1 MRHAKST
8 PASSNDESTGPLSL
22 QDRFDKL
29 ANRHRLTEPTTPLHS
44 SMGVSASNTS
54 SSIQV
59 KENAE
64 SALQDFSTA
73 PLTGTRTSKASSS
86 GRSHG
91 FNYINDRLGLDA
103 AGPRIK
109 PATGKKTSKASPV
122 GWSHGPIDFNPINK
136 GLGADGKISTSAASS
151 NDLCLGPTS
160 KTRIKERIAAHAKN
174 LNAIAR
180 TNNLGISPEPTQL
193 NMWATVT
200 PSAANTNLETAQSSR
215 RMPVE
220 KFSDSSF
227 TGWNPKIPSTKIRSS
242 FGPEAQKEDIAPL
255 VVHSL
260 SKRTDFTRKRI
271 DSSTSDVRAEVTAGI
286 TTRRDIRATVESI
299 SEEAH

>member
-59 KENAE
+59 KKNAE

-109 PATGKKTSKASPV
+109 PATG
-122 GWSHGPIDFNPINK
+122 
-136 GLGADGKISTSAASS
+136 GLTAPSISTLSIKAWEQTERFPPA
-151 NDLCLGPTS
+151 LLAPT
-160 KTRIKERIAAHAKN
+160 TCVLVLRARHA
-174 LNAIAR
+174 
-180 TNNLGISPEPTQL
+180 
-193 NMWATVT
+193 
-200 PSAANTNLETAQSSR
+200 
-215 RMPVE
+215 
-220 KFSDSSF
+220 
-227 TGWNPKIPSTKIRSS
+227 
-242 FGPEAQKEDIAPL
+242 
-255 VVHSL
+255 
-260 SKRTDFTRKRI
+260 
-271 DSSTSDVRAEVTAGI
+271 
-286 TTRRDIRATVESI
+286 
-299 SEEAH
+299 